1 MRTAT
6 PMTTPGPGVAD
17 IATAPN
23 GAAALFEV
31 LRAWGVRHVFTCPGT
46 TEVAFLDAS
55 LGYPDVRVTL
65 TTHESIAVAMAD
77 GYARVSGLPAVV
89 YLHTNVGL
97 TNGLSNLAAAQLA
110 RSPVVVLNG
119 LKATAIQGRG
129 GFTTAPAIRDFVRQ
143 YVKYDW
149 QSLRADALGE
159 DLNRALKV
167 AVAAPAGP
175 TYLGL
180 SQDLVESAAPVPLP
194 EAGRYR
200 VGGRVRP
207 DPDQAA
213 VAVRHL
219 RGAARPLL
227 VAGGE
232 LAAAGGIGD
241 LLALAEA
248 LDAPVVGED
257 RRTIES
263 RACPPDHSHYAGFYS
278 PTLEAVRTADVILLA
293 GVRSFIEFEPPAVPA
308 VPPGATLIHLCA
320 DPAEIGKVYPA
331 DVALVGDAGL
341 ALADL
346 RDALGAAPFPRVAQI
361 ARRDHCR
368 RARDAYRAAQ
378 DSARLEGAR
387 LAETTPI
394 RVPALLQTLAPL
406 LGDRARVVADAVTG
420 SAGTLTYLLPC
431 AARGFHTTA
440 SGSLGWGM
448 GAALGI
454 KLAAPED
461 DVVAVVGDGV
471 FQFGL
476 QALWTAVNDAI
487 PVIWV
492 VINNQSYAAVK
503 SALQRYGGAAA
514 ARGEYPA
521 SAIPGPNLAAIARG
535 FGAFGERIERLSDLA
550 PALNAARDHNG
561 PAVIEVL
568 TDPDDVGPRPT

>member
-1 MRTAT
+1 MTTTIPAAT
-6 PMTTPGPGVAD
+6 PIDAL
-17 IATAPN
+17 TAPN

-31 LRAWGVRHVFTCPGT
+31 LRGWGVRHVFTCPGT

-77 GYARVSGLPAVV
+77 GYARVSGRPAAV

-97 TNGLSNLAAAQLA
+97 TNGLAHLAAAQLA

-143 YVKYDW
+143 YVKWDW
-149 QSLRADALGE
+149 QTLRADALGE

-194 EAGRYR
+194 PVARYR

-207 DPDQAA
+207 DPDEVAAA
-213 VAVRHL
+213 VRLL
-219 RGAARPLL
+219 RGAERPLL

-232 LAAAGGIGD
+232 LSLAGGSGD
-241 LLALAEA
+241 LLALAEV

-263 RACPPDHSHYAGFYS
+263 RPFPTDHPCYAGFYS

-293 GVRSFIEFEPPAVPA
+293 GSRSFIEFEPPAAPA
-308 VPPGATLIHLCA
+308 VPDGAAIIHLCA
-320 DPAEIGKVYPA
+320 DPAEIGKIYPA

-346 RDALGAAPFPRVAQI
+346 RAALGSAPLPRAARI
-361 ARRDHCR
+361 ARRDRCR
-368 RARDAYRAAQ
+368 RARDAYRASQERAEQ
-378 DSARLEGAR
+378 EAAKLAGAM
-387 LAETTPI
+387 PI
-394 RVPALLQTLAPL
+394 RVPALLHALSQL
-406 LGDRARVVADAVTG
+406 LDERSRVVADAVTG
-420 SAGTLTYLLPC
+420 SAGTLTYLLPR

-461 DVVAVVGDGV
+461 DVIAVVGDGV

-476 QALWTAVNDAI
+476 QALWTAVHDATRI
-487 PVIWV
+487 TWV

-514 ARGEYPA
+514 VRGEYPA
-521 SAIPGPNLAAIARG
+521 SAIPGPNLAEVARG
-535 FGAFGERIERLSDLA
+535 FGAFGQRIERLADLA
-550 PALNAARDHNG
+550 PALHAARDHNG